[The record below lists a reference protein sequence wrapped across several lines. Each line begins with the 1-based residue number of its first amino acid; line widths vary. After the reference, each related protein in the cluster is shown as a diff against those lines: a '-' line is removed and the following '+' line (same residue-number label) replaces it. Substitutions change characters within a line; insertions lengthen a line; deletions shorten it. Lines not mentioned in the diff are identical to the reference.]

1 MFNIG
6 PPELIV
12 ILLVALLIVGP
23 KRLPEVGKSVGK
35 ALREIRR
42 QTDEVRSSFEM
53 NLDDDPDDHTED
65 EPIRDVTASAPLA
78 APGEDDDQGWDA
90 TKWGTDDEAE
100 GEPEPESPDVTAAV
114 HDPGSPGDPA
124 AANDPE
130 ATIRPADAGASAST
144 EDATPEPAAVA
155 PAEPADAAGPVPAP
169 AARGLRRRRGPKAE
183 PAPDGGAGD
192 AS

>member
-53 NLDDDPDDHTED
+53 NLDDDPDDTHD
-65 EPIRDVTASAPLA
+65 EPIEDVTASAPIA
-78 APGEDDDQGWDA
+78 AAGGDDQGWDA
-90 TKWGTDDEAE
+90 TQWNSNDEPDVAAEAGTQSESGAE
-100 GEPEPESPDVTAAV
+100 TSPSSATAPEPDV
-114 HDPGSPGDPA
+114 
-124 AANDPE
+124 
-130 ATIRPADAGASAST
+130 AD
-144 EDATPEPAAVA
+144 DATQANVTPVTTDATEPDATDSADDPKPEPAVA
-155 PAEPADAAGPVPAP
+155 AAAAEGG
-169 AARGLRRRRGPKAE
+169 RRRRRGRSDPAGSGGG
-183 PAPDGGAGD
+183 APD

>member
-53 NLDDDPDDHTED
+53 NLDDDEPD
-65 EPIRDVTASAPLA
+65 EPY
-78 APGEDDDQGWDA
+78 
-90 TKWGTDDEAE
+90 
-100 GEPEPESPDVTAAV
+100 
-114 HDPGSPGDPA
+114 SPGDS
-124 AANDPE
+124 DGS
-130 ATIRPADAGASAST
+130 DAGAAPSGVAACQVKSVPSKLSDWPLPLT
-144 EDATPEPAAVA
+144 CPELWSKEKV
-155 PAEPADAAGPVPAP
+155 
-169 AARGLRRRRGPKAE
+169 
-183 PAPDGGAGD
+183 
-192 AS
+192 

>member
-53 NLDDDPDDHTED
+53 NLDDDPDDTHD
-65 EPIRDVTASAPLA
+65 EPIEDVTASAPIA
-78 APGEDDDQGWDA
+78 AAAEGDDQGWDA
-90 TKWGTDDEAE
+90 TQWNSDDEPETSAE
-100 GEPEPESPDVTAAV
+100 AGTQPES
-114 HDPGSPGDPA
+114 
-124 AANDPE
+124 
-130 ATIRPADAGASAST
+130 GA
-144 EDATPEPAAVA
+144 
-155 PAEPADAAGPVPAP
+155 
-169 AARGLRRRRGPKAE
+169 
-183 PAPDGGAGD
+183 
-192 AS
+192 